1 MKVQMLPAGKG
12 TRIKE
17 TEESLIVDHEE
28 QRKKRLC
35 EEKENFKVEGANALK
50 TRITEQKRMEKQRT

>member
-1 MKVQMLPAGKG
+1 MKVEMRTVGKG
-12 TRIKE
+12 TGIKE
-17 TEESLIVDHEE
+17 TEKSLIVEE

>member
-1 MKVQMLPAGKG
+1 MKVEMLPAGKG
-12 TRIKE
+12 TGIKE
-17 TEESLIVDHEE
+17 TEKSLIVEE

-35 EEKENFKVEGANALK
+35 EEKENFKVKGANALK